1 MRTSVLICL
10 FAGYT
15 ALLSARVGGVPPQAQ
30 AQPPLPEK
38 HPKIQKPAP
47 APGQMADA
55 AKDNGEKPPPDFARD
70 VLPIIED
77 NCLRCHSAAAQK
89 GGLILDTHEDIMIG
103 GENGTVLVA
112 GDAAKSRLVQ
122 MIRDQIEPKMPPKS
136 TLRPEEIA
144 VFAAWIDAGAKDST
158 ESPLDRLTAKI
169 PSIASD
175 VALKPAV
182 NAVAY
187 RPDGSEL
194 AVPGYREV
202 RRVTLGVNST
212 HTAGSEATGSSPS
225 PRLRGEGRGEG
236 SPAAQP
242 RRLSGAI
249 DLVRSVAYSRDGKWI
264 AGAGGIP
271 GAVGEVLIWNAETG
285 ELAHTL
291 KGHRD
296 YVYQVVFNRRGTRV
310 ATCSYDR
317 TVRVWDVETGRP
329 TQVFREHTEAV
340 YAVAFSPNDRWLA
353 SGAGD
358 RSVKLWDLASGSRMF
373 TLTEPTGVVQTLAFH
388 PSGLALSASGADK
401 TIRTWELTP
410 TQNRQTDGGEAETTE
425 AAAASAKPTGNTQVA
440 KKTGAADDGES
451 EVRVPPVRV
460 GSEARSMRGHNAP
473 ILRIAYSP
481 DGKWLAS
488 SDDDGVVKIWE
499 AATGRE
505 LRALEKQ
512 PDWAQGLDWS
522 PDGTRLAIGRYDGTV
537 GIYDAATG
545 RRVSSLPL
553 DAPATRPAATKLATA
568 PAKKAARP

>member
-10 FAGYT
+10 FAGHV
-15 ALLSARVGGVPPQAQ
+15 ALLTARVGGVSPQAP
-30 AQPPLPEK
+30 APPPPK
-38 HPKIQKPAP
+38 HPEIQKPA
-47 APGQMADA
+47 A
-55 AKDNGEKPPPDFARD
+55 ATMTGVKDKGEKPPPDFARD

-89 GGLILDTHEDIMIG
+89 GGLILDTHEDIMTG
-103 GENGTVLVA
+103 GENGAVLVA

-136 TLRPEEIA
+136 TLRPDEIA

-169 PSIASD
+169 PSIAPD
-175 VALKPAV
+175 LALRPSV
-182 NAVAY
+182 NALAY

-202 RRVTLGVNST
+202 RRVPLG
-212 HTAGSEATGSSPS
+212 GSPS
-225 PRLRGEGRGEG
+225 PRLRGEGWGEG
-236 SPAAQP
+236 AQGAAPSPA
-242 RRLSGAI
+242 RTLSGAI

-329 TQVFREHTEAV
+329 THVFREHTEAV

-373 TLTEPTGVVQTLAFH
+373 TLTEPTGVVQSLAFH
-388 PSGLALSASGADK
+388 PSGLALSAAGADK

-410 TQNRQTDGGEAETTE
+410 TQNRATDGGEAEKT
-425 AAAASAKPTGNTQVA
+425 AAAAGTAAAKTAGGA
-440 KKTGAADDGES
+440 KSEAASGSGADDSDS

-460 GSEARSMRGHNAP
+460 GSEARSIRGHSAP

-488 SDDDGVVKIWE
+488 TDNDGVVKIWE
-499 AATGRE
+499 AATGKE
-505 LRALEKQ
+505 MRALEKQ
-512 PDWAQGLDWS
+512 PDWAQGLAWS
-522 PDGTRLAIGRYDGTV
+522 PDGAQLAIGRYDGTV

-545 RRVSSLPL
+545 RRVSSLTLTPE
-553 DAPATRPAATKLATA
+553 ATGKAIGKTATGKAAAGKAATG
-568 PAKKAARP
+568 KAARP